1 MPNPIA
7 YLALLIWPF
16 VMVVLFRRLS
26 LERALIWSV
35 LGAYLLLPPAPFA
48 ALKVPGLP
56 ALDKM
61 SLPAVVAYLIVT
73 LMLKRSV
80 PLLPK
85 NLLARILMM
94 LFIIAPF
101 GTVMT
106 NPEWIPVAQRPSLPG
121 LKLYDALS
129 IIAYQGFVVL
139 TFALA
144 RSLLAS
150 AAALREILIALMVG
164 GLAYTVPMLIE
175 IRLSPQL
182 NVWIY
187 GFFQHSFEQMMRQG
201 GYRPIVFLA
210 HGLWVAFFAMTAV
223 LAAASLA
230 RYSQGDTR
238 RRLLL
243 ATGYLFVVLVLCKSI
258 GALLYAVAF
267 LPLILISDQKWLI
280 RFASVMVVLA
290 LVYPV
295 LRANGHIPADQ
306 LVEYFARFSADRAQ
320 SLQYRFHNEAILVEH
335 AYRKPWFGWGGY
347 ERSLLQDAV
356 TGRTYTVPDGRWV
369 IVFGMYGWSGY
380 IAEFGLLAL
389 PVLLLLRESWRQ
401 RLPLAAPIGAMV
413 IIHGVNMID
422 MLPNATLTP
431 LSWLL
436 AGAMLGHAEW
446 LSDERRKTK
455 IDRTKLAN
463 HARTII

>member
-1 MPNPIA
+1 MPNLIA
-7 YLALLIWPF
+7 YLALLLWPF

-80 PLLPK
+80 PLMPK
-85 NLLARILMM
+85 NLMARVLVL

-106 NPEWIPVAQRPSLPG
+106 NAELIPVAQRVSLPG
-121 LKLYDALS
+121 LRLYDALS

-144 RSLLAS
+144 RSLLFS
-150 AAALREILIALMVG
+150 AEALREILIAFMIG
-164 GLAYTVPMLIE
+164 GLAYSLPMLIE

-182 NVWIY
+182 NLWIY
-187 GFFQHSFEQMMRQG
+187 GFFQHSFEQMIRQG

-223 LAAASLA
+223 LATASLA
-230 RYSQGDTR
+230 RSSHGDTR
-238 RRLLL
+238 TRLML
-243 ATGYLFVVLVLCKSI
+243 ATGYLFIILVLCKSI
-258 GALLYAVAF
+258 GALVYAVAF
-267 LPLILISDQKWLI
+267 LPLILIADQRWLI
-280 RFASVMVVLA
+280 RLGSAMVILA
-290 LVYPV
+290 LIYPV

-306 LVEYFARFSADRAQ
+306 LVDYIARFSAERAQ
-320 SLQYRFHNEAILVEH
+320 SLEYRFNNEAILVEH

-347 ERSLLQDAV
+347 ERNLLQDV
-356 TGRTYTVPDGRWV
+356 FSGRTYTVPDGRWV

-389 PVLLLLRESWRQ
+389 PVLLMLRESWR
-401 RLPLAAPIGAMV
+401 RRMPLAAPIGAIV

-431 LSWLL
+431 LTWLV

-446 LSDERRKTK
+446 LSEERRKSK
-455 IDRTKLAN
+455 LDRSKLAN
-463 HARTII
+463 QPRTII